1 MILNL
6 SQLVFESFINLILA
20 IGLSAFHLLSGKL
33 KFISKI
39 PRSIWL
45 SVAGGVSTAYVF
57 LHLIPELAA
66 GEKLFKSNY
75 VYLLALA
82 GLVTFYGLDKFA
94 IEKRKQGELKGEEG
108 GAFWVHITSYLIYNF
123 IIGYVLVAEFTG
135 AELFFFTLAMAFHFL
150 VNDYSLRHHH
160 RQLYH
165 DKGRWMISLG
175 ILAGAIVALLTEI
188 SHHIIAGGTAF
199 VAGAVIMNAL
209 KEELPEER
217 ENKFGAFLAGIVF
230 YSAILMIWDSY
241 DS

>member
-1 MILNL
+1 MWNED
-6 SQLVFESFINLILA
+6 VINIILA
-20 IGLSAFHLLSGKL
+20 LGLSLFHLLSGKL

-66 GEKLFKSNY
+66 GDKLFKGNY
-75 VYLLALA
+75 VYLLALG

-94 IEKRKQGELKGEEG
+94 IEKRKAGQTKGREG
-108 GAFWVHITSYLIYNF
+108 GAFLVYITSYLIYNF
-123 IIGYVLVAEFTG
+123 IIGYVLVAEFSG
-135 AELFFFTLAMAFHFL
+135 AELYFFTLAMAFHFL

-165 DKGRWMISLG
+165 DKGRWLISLG
-175 ILAGAIVALLTEI
+175 IAAGAVVALVTTI

-199 VAGAVIMNAL
+199 VGGAVIMNAL
-209 KEELPEER
+209 KEELPEEH
-217 ENKFGAFLAGIVF
+217 ENKFWAFLAGTAG
-230 YSAILMIWDSY
+230 YAAILVFWDNY
-241 DS
+241 KG